1 MPHNILG
8 TYIMKNNPTTNTK
21 NISSYNIIMVGF
33 LASLA
38 GLMFGLDIGVM
49 SGANDLIKKE
59 FLATDHDI
67 ETIVSSMMFG
77 AALGA
82 LGCGWA
88 SAKFGRNRCLI
99 LSALIFIISAIG
111 CALAGSIIGLAVW
124 RFILG
129 LAIGIA
135 STTAPLY
142 IAEIAPEE
150 KRGSMI
156 STYQLMVTVGIL
168 LAFISDTI
176 LGYYGAWRW
185 MLGII
190 AFPAII
196 FLLGLFSL
204 PDSPR
209 WLVMRNRKQEAYDIL
224 LGLRGGNED
233 VVQQEISDIEHQV
246 TSPKK
251 GFSLFLSNKNFRR
264 SVGLGVA
271 LQVVQQ
277 FTGMN
282 VVMYYAPRIFSDMGY
297 QASSALWFTALIGL
311 VNVGATFIAIAT
323 CDKYGRK
330 PTLYAGFA
338 VMAIGLGVIS
348 FLMRNGNIADPTMQ
362 LFCVAMLLIFIVG
375 FAMSAG
381 PLVWTLCSEI
391 QPLQGRDFGVAAST
405 VTNWLANFVVGFTF
419 LTLINNLGSS
429 HTFLLYTILN
439 VIFIGVTFW
448 LIPETSNVSLE
459 KIEENLM
466 SGKPLRKIGR

>member
-1 MPHNILG
+1 MQ
-8 TYIMKNNPTTNTK
+8 NNTTN
-21 NISSYNIIMVGF
+21 NIQNNLSSSYNIIMVGF

-49 SGANDLIKKE
+49 SGANEFIKKE
-59 FLATDHDI
+59 FSATDRNI

-82 LGCGWA
+82 IGCGWA

-111 CALAGSIIGLAVW
+111 CSLARGIIDLVAW

-129 LAIGIA
+129 IAIGIA

-156 STYQLMVTVGIL
+156 STYQLMVTVGIF

-190 AFPAII
+190 AFPAIL
-196 FLLGLFSL
+196 FLIGLFSL

-209 WLVMRNRKQEAYDIL
+209 WLIMRNRKQEAYNIL
-224 LGLRGGNED
+224 LSLRDGDKQAVHNE
-233 VVQQEISDIEHQV
+233 VQEIEEQIK
-246 TSPKK
+246 SPKK
-251 GFSLFLSNKNFRR
+251 GFSLFLSNRNFRR
-264 SVGLGVA
+264 SVALGVT
-271 LQVVQQ
+271 LQIVQQ

-282 VVMYYAPRIFSDMGY
+282 VVMYYAPRIFQDMGY
-297 QASSALWFTALIGL
+297 TGSATLWFTALVGL
-311 VNVGATFIAIAT
+311 VNVAATFIAIGT
-323 CDKYGRK
+323 VDKYGRK
-330 PTLYAGFA
+330 PTLYVGFT

-348 FLMRNGNIADPTMQ
+348 FLMRNGHIVDPTMQ
-362 LFCVAMLLIFIVG
+362 LFCVAMLLFFIVG

-381 PLVWTLCSEI
+381 PLIWTLCSEI

-405 VTNWLANFVVGFTF
+405 VTNWLANFVVGYTF
-419 LTLINNLGSS
+419 LTLNNNLGSS
-429 HTFLLYTILN
+429 KTFLLYTILN
-439 VIFIGVTFW
+439 IIFIGITFW
-448 LIPETSNVSLE
+448 FVPETSKVSLE

-466 SGKPLRKIGR
+466 EGKPLRQMGR

>member
-1 MPHNILG
+1 
-8 TYIMKNNPTTNTK
+8 MKNNMPTNKT
-21 NISSYNIIMVGF
+21 SSYNILMVGF

-49 SGANDLIKKE
+49 SGANEFIKHE
-59 FLATDHDI
+59 FSASDHDI

-77 AALGA
+77 AAIGA

-111 CALAGSIIGLAVW
+111 CALARGIFDLVAW

-156 STYQLMVTVGIL
+156 STYQLMVTVGIF

-190 AFPAII
+190 ALPAIV
-196 FLLGLFSL
+196 FLIGLFSL

-224 LGLRGGNED
+224 LSLRGGNEH
-233 VVQQEISDIEHQV
+233 VAQQEVDDIEEQV
-246 TSPKK
+246 QSPKK
-251 GFSLFLSNKNFRR
+251 GFSLFLSNSNFRR
-264 SVGLGVA
+264 SVGLGIT
-271 LQVVQQ
+271 LQIVQQ

-297 QASSALWFTALIGL
+297 QGSATLWFTALVGL
-311 VNVGATFIAIAT
+311 VNVAATFIAIAT

-330 PTLYAGFA
+330 PTLYAGFT

-348 FLMRNGNIADPTMQ
+348 ILMREGAIADPTMQ
-362 LFCVAMLLIFIVG
+362 LFCVAMLLFFIVG

-381 PLVWTLCSEI
+381 PLIWTLCSEI

-405 VTNWLANFVVGFTF
+405 VTNWLANFVVGYTF
-419 LTLINNLGSS
+419 LTLNNRLGSS
-429 HTFLLYTILN
+429 NTFLLYTILN
-439 VIFIGVTFW
+439 IIFIGVTCW
-448 LIPETSNVSLE
+448 LVPETSKVSLE

-466 SGKPLRKIGR
+466 AGKPLRKIGR

>member
-1 MPHNILG
+1 M
-8 TYIMKNNPTTNTK
+8 MTK
-21 NISSYNIIMVGF
+21 NTPETTQNTSYNIMMVGF

-49 SGANDLIKKE
+49 SGANEFIKKE
-59 FLATDHDI
+59 FVATDHDI

-82 LGCGWA
+82 LSCGWA

-99 LSALIFIISAIG
+99 VSALIFIASAVG
-111 CALAGSIIGLAVW
+111 CALSRGIVDLIAW

-129 LAIGIA
+129 VAIGIA

-156 STYQLMVTVGIL
+156 STYQLMVTIGIF
-168 LAFISDTI
+168 LAFVSDTI

-190 AFPAII
+190 AFPAIM
-196 FLLGLFSL
+196 FLIGLLSL

-209 WLVMRNRKQEAYDIL
+209 WLVMNNRKREAYDVL
-224 LGLRGGNED
+224 LGLRAGD
-233 VVQQEISDIEHQV
+233 QKVVSKEISDIEEQLQKP
-246 TSPKK
+246 TK
-251 GFSLFLSNKNFRR
+251 GFELFKTNSNFRR
-264 SVGLGVA
+264 SVGLGIL

-282 VVMYYAPRIFSDMGY
+282 VVMYYAPRIFADMGY
-297 QASSALWFTALIGL
+297 QGSAQLWFTALVGL
-311 VNVGATFIAIAT
+311 VNVAATFIAIGT

-330 PTLYAGFA
+330 PTLYAGFF
-338 VMAIGLGVIS
+338 VMALGLGIIS
-348 FLMRNGNIADPTMQ
+348 FLMRNGHIADPTTQ
-362 LFCVAMLLIFIVG
+362 YFCVAMLLMFIVG

-391 QPLQGRDFGVAAST
+391 QPLQGRDFGIAAST
-405 VTNWLANFVVGFTF
+405 VTNWLANFVVGYTF
-419 LTLINNLGSS
+419 LTLNNNLGSS
-429 HTFLLYTILN
+429 KTFLLYALLN
-439 VIFIGVTFW
+439 VIFIAVTFMF
-448 LIPETSNVSLE
+448 IPETSKVSLE

-466 SGKPLRKIGR
+466 DGKPLRKIGR